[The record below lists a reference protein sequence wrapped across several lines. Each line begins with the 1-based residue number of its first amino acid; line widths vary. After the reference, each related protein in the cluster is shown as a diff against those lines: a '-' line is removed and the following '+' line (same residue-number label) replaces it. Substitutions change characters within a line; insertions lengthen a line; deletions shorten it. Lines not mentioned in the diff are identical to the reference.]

1 MPKKRDEQGPY
12 WVQLRE
18 AERSIIVFA
27 LTHGTTIRGTATL
40 LGTSPNFLAGRMR
53 ELGIPAPEV
62 KPGPKPGA
70 KPTRPLR
77 VVSGNGAAPADEPEP
92 EADTADTDPDDWAD
106 DADDDA
112 DGDGDDDADGDD
124 DEGDDE
130 GDDDAEDTPENA
142 PEDASEDDD
151 GPGDEAHGN

>member
-27 LTHGTTIRGTATL
+27 LTHGATIRGTATL

-53 ELGIPAPEV
+53 ELGIPTPEV
-62 KPGPKPGA
+62 KPGPKRGT
-70 KPTRPLR
+70 KPARPALR
-77 VVSGNGAAPADEPEP
+77 VVSGNGTAPEDAPEP
-92 EADTADTDPDDWAD
+92 EADTTDDMDPDDWVD
-106 DADDDA
+106 DVDDSDE
-112 DGDGDDDADGDD
+112 GDDV
-124 DEGDDE
+124 EGDDE

-151 GPGDEAHGN
+151 GPGDEAHSN

>member
-27 LTHGTTIRGTATL
+27 LTHGATIRGTATL

-53 ELGIPAPEV
+53 ELGIPTPEV

-70 KPTRPLR
+70 KPSRPALR
-77 VVSGNGAAPADEPEP
+77 VVSGNGVTPEDAPEP
-92 EADTADTDPDDWAD
+92 EAATADDMDPDDWAD
-106 DADDDA
+106 DGDN
-112 DGDGDDDADGDD
+112 DGDDDGDD

-142 PEDASEDDD
+142 PEDAPEDDD
-151 GPGDEAHGN
+151 GPSDEAHSN